1 MAARSLAPAGAG
13 GVDRATER
21 MDAIQ
26 LRVTTSTRVK
36 IYCVQILRFSSS
48 RERDVKI
55 L

>member
-13 GVDRATER
+13 GVDRAIES

-26 LRVTTSTRVK
+26 LCGTTSKDLLRANT
-36 IYCVQILRFSSS
+36 RFSSS
-48 RERDVKI
+48 SERDVKV